1 LNRPF
6 VTRLSPSLSLIT
18 GLVLICVAVHLTGN
32 LLVENALA
40 EALVYMVMVVG
51 LWVFV
56 GNSGIIS
63 FGHVSFAMIGAY
75 ASAWQTCCLSMR
87 GVFMP
92 GLPNWLLHA
101 DVPVAIAALLS
112 ATLAAAYA
120 AFGGVAIMRFGT
132 FSAPIGLLSLL
143 FVTKT
148 VYENWTDVTAGQ
160 SSIVGLPLYV
170 DIWTALGVVC
180 LAIIVAHLYKVSAHG
195 LRLQAAR
202 EDDAAARASGV
213 GIWRERMIAYVLSAF
228 LFAIGGVLYGHF
240 LGTLAVSE
248 FWLDMTFLTLAMLV
262 VGGMRSLTGA
272 VVGTLVVSGGREL
285 LRAFEQG
292 FDIAGTTIAAPQ
304 GTQEIALA
312 VILLVILIFRPQGL
326 LGDRELGIR
335 PLT

>member
-1 LNRPF
+1 
-6 VTRLSPSLSLIT
+6 
-18 GLVLICVAVHLTGN
+18 
-32 LLVENALA
+32 
-40 EALVYMVMVVG
+40 MVMVVG

-63 FGHVSFAMIGAY
+63 FGHVSFAMVGAY
-75 ASAWQTCCLSMR
+75 ASAWQTCCLPMR
-87 GVFMP
+87 AIFMP
-92 GLPNWLLHA
+92 GLPDWLLHA
-101 DVPVAIAALLS
+101 DVPVVIAALFA
-112 ATLAAAYA
+112 ATLAASYA
-120 AFGGVAIMRFGT
+120 AISGVAIMRFGT

-148 VYENWTDVTAGQ
+148 VYENWTSVTAGQ

-170 DIWTALGVVC
+170 DIWSALGVVC
-180 LAIIVAHLYKVSAHG
+180 LAIVVAHLYKVSAHG

-202 EDDAAARASGV
+202 EDQAAARAAGV
-213 GIWRERMIAYVLSAF
+213 VIWRERMIAYVLSAF
-228 LFAIGGVLYGHF
+228 LFAIGGILYGHF

-272 VVGTLVVSGGREL
+272 VVGTLVVSGVREA
-285 LRAFEQG
+285 LRACEQG
-292 FDIAGTTIAAPQ
+292 FNIAGTNVAAPQ

-312 VILLVILIFRPQGL
+312 VILLVILTFRPLGL
-326 LGDRELGIR
+326 LGDRELGTP

>member
-1 LNRPF
+1 LIAPSVR
-6 VTRLSPSLSLIT
+6 RLFPSLSLIV
-18 GLVLICVAVHLTGN
+18 GLAVICCVVHLSGD
-32 LLVENALA
+32 LLIENALT
-40 EALVYMVMVVG
+40 EALVYMVVVVG

-63 FGHVSFAMIGAY
+63 FGHVSFAMVGAY

-87 GVFMP
+87 GIFMP
-92 GLPNWLLHA
+92 GLPDWLLQL
-101 DVPVAIAALLS
+101 DVPVAVAALF
-112 ATLAAAYA
+112 AAALAAAYA
-120 AFGGVAIMRFGT
+120 AISGVAIMRFGT

-148 VYENWTDVTAGQ
+148 VYENWTRVTAGQ

-170 DIWTALGVVC
+170 DIWTALGVVS

-195 LRLQAAR
+195 LRLRAAR
-202 EDDAAARASGV
+202 EDDAAARAAGV
-213 GIWRERMIAYVLSAF
+213 VIWRERMIAYVLSAF
-228 LFAIGGVLYGHF
+228 LFAIGGILYGHF

-272 VVGTLVVSGGREL
+272 VVGTLVVSGVREA
-285 LRAFEQG
+285 LRAFEEG
-292 FDIAGTTIAAPQ
+292 FDIAGTTVAAPQ

-312 VILLVILIFRPQGL
+312 IILLVILIFRPLGL
-326 LGDRELGIR
+326 LGDREFGIP

>member
-1 LNRPF
+1 MI
-6 VTRLSPSLSLIT
+6 TRGVRRLFPGLSLII
-18 GLVLICVAVHLTGN
+18 GLAVICVAVHLTGD
-32 LLVENALA
+32 LLVENALT

-63 FGHVSFAMIGAY
+63 FGHVSFAMVGAY
-75 ASAWQTCCLSMR
+75 ASAWQTCCLAMR

-92 GLPNWLLHA
+92 GLPDWLLHA
-101 DVPVAIAALLS
+101 DVPVVVAVLLA

-120 AFGGVAIMRFGT
+120 AISGVAIMRFGT

-148 VYENWTDVTAGQ
+148 VYENWTEVTAGQ

-170 DIWTALGVVC
+170 DVWTALGVAC
-180 LAIIVAHLYKVSAHG
+180 LAIVLAHLYKVSAHG
-195 LRLQAAR
+195 LRLQATR
-202 EDDAAARASGV
+202 EDQAAARASGV
-213 GIWRERMIAYVLSAF
+213 VVWRERMIAYVLSAF
-228 LFAIGGVLYGHF
+228 LFAIGGILYGHF

-272 VVGTLVVSGGREL
+272 VVGTLVVSAIREL
-285 LRAFEQG
+285 LRAGEQG
-292 FDIAGTTIAAPQ
+292 FDIAGTTVAAPQ

-312 VILLVILIFRPQGL
+312 AILLAILIFRPLGL
-326 LGDRELGIR
+326 LGDRELGIP

>member
-1 LNRPF
+1 LI
-6 VTRLSPSLSLIT
+6 TRGVRRLFPGLSLII
-18 GLVLICVAVHLTGN
+18 GLAVICVAVHLTGD
-32 LLVENALA
+32 LLVENALT

-63 FGHVSFAMIGAY
+63 FGHVSFAMVGAY
-75 ASAWQTCCLSMR
+75 ASAWQTCCLAMR

-92 GLPNWLLHA
+92 GLPDWLLHA
-101 DVPVAIAALLS
+101 DVPVVVAVLLA

-120 AFGGVAIMRFGT
+120 AISGVAIMRFGT

-148 VYENWTDVTAGQ
+148 VYENWTEVTAGQ

-170 DIWTALGVVC
+170 DVWTAFGVAC
-180 LAIIVAHLYKVSAHG
+180 LAIVLAHLYKVSAHG
-195 LRLQAAR
+195 LRLQATR
-202 EDDAAARASGV
+202 EDQAAARASGV
-213 GIWRERMIAYVLSAF
+213 VVWRERMIAYVLSAF
-228 LFAIGGVLYGHF
+228 LFAIGGILYGHF

-272 VVGTLVVSGGREL
+272 VVGTLVVSAIREL
-285 LRAFEQG
+285 LRAGEQG
-292 FDIAGTTIAAPQ
+292 FDIAGTTVAAPQ

-312 VILLVILIFRPQGL
+312 AILLAILIFRPLGL
-326 LGDRELGIR
+326 LGDRELGIP

>member
-1 LNRPF
+1 LKTTF
-6 VTRLSPSLSLIT
+6 VMRLFPSLSLIV
-18 GLVLICVAVHLTGN
+18 GLIAICIAVHLTGN
-32 LLVENALA
+32 LLIENALT
-40 EALVYMVMVVG
+40 EALIYMVMVVG

-75 ASAWQTCCLSMR
+75 ASAWQTCCLAMR

-92 GLPNWLLHA
+92 GLPDWLLHA
-101 DVPVAIAALLS
+101 DVPVVIAALLA

-120 AFGGVAIMRFGT
+120 AVGGVAIMRFGT

-170 DIWTALGVVC
+170 DVWTALGVVC
-180 LAIIVAHLYKVSAHG
+180 LVIVVAHLYKVSAHG

-202 EDDAAARASGV
+202 EDHAAARASGV
-213 GIWRERMIAYVLSAF
+213 RIWRERMIAYVLSSF
-228 LFAIGGVLYGHF
+228 LFAIGGILYGHF

-272 VVGTLVVSGGREL
+272 VVGTLVVSGGREM

-292 FDIAGTTIAAPQ
+292 FDIAGTTVAAPQ

-335 PLT
+335 PLI

>member
-1 LNRPF
+1 MI
-6 VTRLSPSLSLIT
+6 TRGVRRLFPGLSLII
-18 GLVLICVAVHLTGN
+18 GLAVICVAVHLTGD
-32 LLVENALA
+32 LLVENALT

-63 FGHVSFAMIGAY
+63 FGHVSFAMVGAY
-75 ASAWQTCCLSMR
+75 ASAWQTCCLPMR

-92 GLPNWLLHA
+92 GLPDWLLHA
-101 DVPVAIAALLS
+101 DVPVAVAAFLA

-120 AFGGVAIMRFGT
+120 ALSGVAIMRFGT

-148 VYENWTDVTAGQ
+148 VYENWTEVTAGQ

-170 DIWTALGVVC
+170 DVWTAFGVAC
-180 LAIIVAHLYKVSAHG
+180 LAIVLAHLYKVSAHG
-195 LRLQAAR
+195 LRLQATR
-202 EDDAAARASGV
+202 EDQAAARASGV
-213 GIWRERMIAYVLSAF
+213 VVWRERMIAYVLSAF
-228 LFAIGGVLYGHF
+228 LFAIGGILYGHF

-272 VVGTLVVSGGREL
+272 VVGTLVVSAIREL
-285 LRAFEQG
+285 LRAGEQG
-292 FDIAGTTIAAPQ
+292 FDIAGTTVAAPQ

-312 VILLVILIFRPQGL
+312 AILLAILIFRPLGL
-326 LGDRELGIR
+326 LGDRELGIP

>member
-1 LNRPF
+1 MI
-6 VTRLSPSLSLIT
+6 TRGVRRLFPGLSLII
-18 GLVLICVAVHLTGN
+18 GLAVICVAVHLTGD
-32 LLVENALA
+32 LLVENALT

-63 FGHVSFAMIGAY
+63 FGHVSFAMVGAY
-75 ASAWQTCCLSMR
+75 ASAWQTCCLAMR

-92 GLPNWLLHA
+92 GLPDWLLHA
-101 DVPVAIAALLS
+101 DVPVVVAALLA

-120 AFGGVAIMRFGT
+120 AISGVAIMRFGT

-148 VYENWTDVTAGQ
+148 VYENWTEVTAGQ

-170 DIWTALGVVC
+170 DVWTAFGVAC
-180 LAIIVAHLYKVSAHG
+180 LAIVLAHLYKVSAHG
-195 LRLQAAR
+195 LRLQATR
-202 EDDAAARASGV
+202 EDQAAARASGV
-213 GIWRERMIAYVLSAF
+213 VVWRERMIAYVLSAF
-228 LFAIGGVLYGHF
+228 LFAIGGILYGHF

-272 VVGTLVVSGGREL
+272 VVGTLVVSAIREL
-285 LRAFEQG
+285 LRAGEQG
-292 FDIAGTTIAAPQ
+292 FDIAGTTVAAPQ

-312 VILLVILIFRPQGL
+312 AILLAILIFRPLGL
-326 LGDRELGIR
+326 LGDRELGIP